1 MSKLDHDVNHHHH
14 HEEGFNHH
22 HHHDTGGSIKT
33 AFFLNL
39 SFTIIEIIGGI
50 LTNSMAILSDALHDF
65 GDCISLGIA
74 WYLEKFSKK
83 GPDYKYSYGYARFSV
98 LGALV
103 TSLVLIIGAVIIFIN
118 VIPRI
123 LSPQGVY
130 PQGMLLL
137 SFLGIGIN
145 GIAFLKLRRSNTFNE
160 KMAAW
165 HVLEDVLG
173 WMVVLV
179 VSIILMFKDW
189 FILDPILSLAIT
201 IYVLVNVARNLR
213 KIFRVLLQGVPKD
226 MSLME
231 ITKEL
236 SEIENVKEAYHAHLW
251 SLDGVHNLLS
261 VHLLLSS
268 DVSPCEMM
276 RIKEEASLKMEGRNI
291 DHLTIQIDFPEERKQ
306 NDRCF

>member
-179 VSIILMFKDW
+179 VSVILMFKDW